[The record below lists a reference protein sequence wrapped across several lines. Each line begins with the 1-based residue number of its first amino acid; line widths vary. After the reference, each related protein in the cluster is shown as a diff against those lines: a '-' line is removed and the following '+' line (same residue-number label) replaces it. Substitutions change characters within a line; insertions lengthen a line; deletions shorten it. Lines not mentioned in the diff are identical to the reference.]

1 MDSSFKNISS
11 SDKHETQIDQLDEEE
26 ELGCQSLNWIG
37 PDDAGSKP
45 GKFEKIGVLTWS
57 YKLNPGMEQRVF

>member
-37 PDDAGSKP
+37 LDDAGSKP
-45 GKFEKIGVLTWS
+45 GKFEKIGVLTW
-57 YKLNPGMEQRVF
+57 PIAI

>member
-1 MDSSFKNISS
+1 MGPSLLTNELFSLQMDSSFKNISS

-37 PDDAGSKP
+37 QDDAGS
-45 GKFEKIGVLTWS
+45 
-57 YKLNPGMEQRVF
+57 